1 MSDAESPSGNQQ
13 AKPRLTEEEKRQNHI
28 ASEKKRRDA
37 IRAGFDSL
45 CDIVPTMKGQGRSEA
60 VVLGKTVGYVR
71 LQLAYQ
77 EALREIALSN
87 GWSEEKFKE
96 FYDDAQKEAKEKQK
110 TTAAGQARAA
120 ANA

>member
-1 MSDAESPSGNQQ
+1 SGNQQ

-60 VVLGKTVGYVR
+60 VVLGKTVEFVE
-71 LQLAYQ
+71 LQLAFQ
-77 EALREIALSN
+77 ESLKEIALSN
-87 GWSEEKFKE
+87 GWSEDKFKQ
-96 FYDDAQKEAKEKQK
+96 FYLDAEKESKEKQK
-110 TTAAGQARAA
+110 TTAAGQAR
-120 ANA
+120 